1 MKRKLFNFSLLGSVS
16 LLVFGMTGLSACS
29 GNAGANPP
37 RVKLEASRIDLEV
50 GDTKPIKLSVQKGY
64 EGYEQRWFTSNENV
78 VHIINE
84 SKGYV
89 AAVGEGSATVTAA
102 IAGAYAKCTV
112 FVTDTGGDPT
122 AARFT
127 LSPTSVSIE
136 EGATAQLTWN
146 VNPVDTTIAF
156 SVDNSAVATVDEVGL
171 ITGVAAGT
179 CVVTAVA
186 SNGLTRRCTVTVKQA
201 GGGGG
206 SDTDDIGVSS
216 NLGYT
221 GTLSVGAPE
230 KQMAFMQELLRDF
243 NRLTNSSI
251 KFEVTQVEEGKGAAQ
266 FANAGA
272 APAIFPYASDQIV
285 DFQNLGAL
293 TSLRTDNVKW
303 IRDNMLPDA
312 LTAARVGTAT
322 LGYPFT
328 SDNGVVMFYDKSQVS
343 DPASINTFDK
353 LLQLAADKHLEV
365 DFKLTEG
372 FYAAGALHSYSGGKS
387 LYTLTP
393 TNTGYKSSA
402 NFNSEAGNKAI
413 RVAYS
418 LLNDP
423 REVIRFGDGAPGT
436 SGILATIVDTS
447 YVQSFKTLMGSKY
460 AVTAVPAVDSDGTR
474 LGTYLGYKFYGVN
487 QTLDNDSKTKAHDV
501 AKFLVSAYSQTKRF
515 NTFQSKPTI
524 TSLQSMVAN
533 EPHIAALNEQ
543 ASYGSTVLLTA
554 AGSELWSATAKALTT
569 IYDESFNPTDQNYT
583 NVLKELD
590 ATLKVT
596 K

>member
-1 MKRKLFNFSLLGSVS
+1 MKRKVFNFSLLASVS
-16 LLVFGMTGLSACS
+16 LLVFGVTGLSSC
-29 GNAGANPP
+29 ANSSVAVP
-37 RVKLEASRIDLEV
+37 RVKLEASTINMEV

-64 EGYEQRWFTSNENV
+64 ENYQQRWFTSNENV
-78 VHIINE
+78 VHIINS

-102 IAGAYAKCTV
+102 IAGAYVDCTV
-112 FVTDTGGDPT
+112 LVTDNGGDPS

-136 EGATAQLTWN
+136 EGKTAQLTWN
-146 VNPVDTTIAF
+146 VNPSSTTIAF
-156 SVDNSAVATVDEVGL
+156 SVDNSAVATVDEMGL
-171 ITGVAAGT
+171 ITGVAAGS

-186 SNGLTRRCTVTVKQA
+186 SNGLTRRCTVTVKGSGGE
-201 GGGGG
+201 GGGG
-206 SDTDDIGVSS
+206 TDDIGVSS

-221 GTLSVGAPE
+221 GSLSVGAPE

-251 KFEVTQVEEGKGAAQ
+251 KFDVTQVEEGKGAAQ

-328 SDNGVVMFYDKSQVS
+328 SDNGVVMFYDGSVVT
-343 DPASINTFDK
+343 DPSSIDTFDE
-353 LLQLAADKHLEV
+353 LLQLASQKGLEV

-372 FYAAGALHSYSGGKS
+372 FYAAGALHSYTKGKS

-393 TNTGYKSSA
+393 TNTGYKSTA

-413 RVAYS
+413 RVCYD
-418 LLNDP
+418 LLTDD

-447 YVQSFKTLMGSKY
+447 YVQSFKTLMGNKY
-460 AVTAVPAVDSDGTR
+460 AVAPLPAVDNEGTR
-474 LGTYLGYKFYGVN
+474 MGAYLGYKFYGVN

-515 NTFQSKPTI
+515 NRFQSKPTI
-524 TSLQSMVAN
+524 TSLQAMVAS

-543 ASYGSTVLLTA
+543 AKFNSTVLLTA
-554 AGSELWSATAKALTT
+554 AGSELWSATSKALNK
-569 IYDESFNPTDQNYT
+569 IYEETFTPTDQNYT
-583 NVLKELD
+583 SVLQELD